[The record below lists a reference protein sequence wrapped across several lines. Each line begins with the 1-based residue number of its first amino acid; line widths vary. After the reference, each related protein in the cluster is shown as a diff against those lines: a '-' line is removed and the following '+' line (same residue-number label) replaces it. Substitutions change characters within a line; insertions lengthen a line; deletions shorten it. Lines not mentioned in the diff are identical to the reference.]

1 MHLVSIIMPTYNSSS
16 TIHQSIE
23 SVISQTYTNWELLIT
38 DDCSSDDTYK
48 IICNYALKDHRIRVF
63 QNNINS
69 GAGLTRNNS
78 IEHARGRFIA
88 FLDSDDMWTNDKL
101 EKQIKFMLDNHFPL
115 TYTYYKKTNASGEI
129 TGRLRPPLEVNYNE
143 LLKSNV
149 IGCLTAIYDASSLG
163 KVYMP
168 TIRKRQDMGLW
179 LNILKIVPTAHC
191 LAEELAIY
199 REGHE
204 SLSSNKLKI
213 LRTQWL
219 FYREHVGLSF
229 IKTLWYFSHYVI
241 RALKKYKLPS

>member
-115 TYTYYKKTNASGEI
+115 TYTYYKKTNASE
-129 TGRLRPPLEVNYNE
+129 
-143 LLKSNV
+143 KSP
-149 IGCLTAIYDASSLG
+149 AD
-163 KVYMP
+163 
-168 TIRKRQDMGLW
+168 
-179 LNILKIVPTAHC
+179 
-191 LAEELAIY
+191 
-199 REGHE
+199 
-204 SLSSNKLKI
+204 
-213 LRTQWL
+213 
-219 FYREHVGLSF
+219 
-229 IKTLWYFSHYVI
+229 
-241 RALKKYKLPS
+241 